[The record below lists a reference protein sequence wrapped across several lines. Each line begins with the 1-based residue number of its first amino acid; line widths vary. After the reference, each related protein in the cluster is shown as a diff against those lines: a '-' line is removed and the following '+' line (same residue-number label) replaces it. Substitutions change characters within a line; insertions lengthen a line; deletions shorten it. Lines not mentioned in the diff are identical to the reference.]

1 MSFVPFV
8 FVDGWN
14 IISYLGER
22 LVISDSD
29 LKNYHANELTD
40 SDIKAMAYSYL
51 TSVTISDLQ
60 KTSFQ
65 TYEF

>member
-29 LKNYHANELTD
+29 LKNYHENELTD

-51 TSVTISDLQ
+51 TSVPISDLQ

>member
-1 MSFVPFV
+1 MSFIPFV

-14 IISYLGER
+14 IISYLGDR

-29 LKNYHANELTD
+29 LKNYYENELND
-40 SDIKAMAYSYL
+40 SEIKSMAYSYL